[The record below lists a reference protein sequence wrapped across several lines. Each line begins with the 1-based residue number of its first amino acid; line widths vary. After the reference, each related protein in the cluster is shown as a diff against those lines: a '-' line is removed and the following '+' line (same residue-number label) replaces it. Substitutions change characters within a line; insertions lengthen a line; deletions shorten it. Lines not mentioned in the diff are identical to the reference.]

1 MIDIIV
7 IAGKC
12 WSEMALQKWEDE
24 NTDMPLQYMIDLAFV
39 LL

>member
-12 WSEMALQKWEDE
+12 WSEIALQKWEGE
-24 NTDMPLQYMIDLAFV
+24 NRDMPLQYVIDPAFF